1 MRKIICW
8 IAALLIGGSS
18 FAAYGQEVNVA
29 LQQKLN
35 SQFTLTQVTKTTGE
49 LGATGTGVVLQKVNL
64 VMYSIAS
71 PLPPAN
77 TYKNGKIS
85 QGAGGF
91 GRDLLIT
98 TANMGGGTSDDYPHK
113 TFSVGDKF
121 WVILLKV
128 EKTDV
133 VFRLLS
139 DPYDGLRYYGELKI
153 QFDKAITTDQAIA
166 KISEVLTVDGAP
178 PPTTTAS
185 ASASGPNSSAS
196 APTPS
201 PINLP
206 AGYVNAQNPGDQLQL
221 NPDKSFSL
229 EEGGQAYHGTFAV
242 NDNKVDFTIIE
253 NGAKITVTWQDN
265 TLVDPNGMS
274 WVLRGQPASTQSSPA
289 PSAPPGTLQNDGVI
303 KLVQAGFGDE
313 IIIAKIKNS
322 KCQFDTSTEALI
334 QLKKSGVSSD
344 VLKAMITAGQ

>member
-1 MRKIICW
+1 MRKITCW

-18 FAAYGQEVNVA
+18 LAASGQEVNVA

-35 SQFTLTQVTKTTGE
+35 SQFALTQVTKTTGE
-49 LGATGTGVVLQKVNL
+49 LGTTGTGVVLQKVNL

-85 QGAGGF
+85 QGASGF

-98 TANMGGGTSDDYPHK
+98 TASGGSGTSDDYPHK

-153 QFDKAITTDQAIA
+153 QFDKTVTTAQALA
-166 KISEVLTVDGAP
+166 KISDVLTVDGAP
-178 PPTTTAS
+178 PPATTAS
-185 ASASGPNSSAS
+185 AGASGPSSA
-196 APTPS
+196 APVPAPS
-201 PINLP
+201 PANPP
-206 AGYVNAQNPGDQLQL
+206 AAYVNAQSPTDQLQL

-242 NDNKVDFTIIE
+242 NDNKVEFTIAE
-253 NGAKITVTWQDN
+253 NGAKVTDTWQDN

-274 WVLRGQPASTQSSPA
+274 WVLRGQAGSTLTPPVTGPVTA
-289 PSAPPGTLQNDGVI
+289 PGTLQNDGVI
-303 KLVQAGFGDE
+303 KLVKAGFGDE

-322 KCQFDTSTEALI
+322 KCQFDTSAE
-334 QLKKSGVSSD
+334 KRSSN
-344 VLKAMITAGQ
+344 